1 LKPYQSLHGLRTAID
16 NGGRFYNFFSKAE
29 DQFVNP
35 GELAKAAGV
44 FTAGMKAFLFLEMA
58 QQELSAADR
67 QSVADLL
74 DSDLRKRYLRYRPKT
89 MLPSDVEK
97 NGKGGES
104 LIVTGYA
111 RFVEDRRRITGL
123 IVVPAGKVMVMIP
136 ITDKFNI
143 YEVFND
149 RSMREPHSLVASV
162 RRYRID
168 HDGPIRFGGVLRKL
182 TFKDKTNK
190 SHKFYLETTF
200 YTKLPRVDD
209 K

>member
-1 LKPYQSLHGLRTAID
+1 MRELKPYQTLNGLRTAID
-16 NGGRFYNFFSKAE
+16 NGGRVYNFFSEA
-29 DQFVNP
+29 DDRFVSP

-44 FTAGMKAFLFLEMA
+44 FTAGIQAFLFLEMA
-58 QQELSAADR
+58 QQELSPADQ
-67 QSVADLL
+67 QSVANLL
-74 DSDLRKRYLRYRPKT
+74 DSDLRKRYLRYRPKM

-111 RFVEDRRRITGL
+111 RFVEDRKQITGFI
-123 IVVPAGKVMVMIP
+123 IVPVGKVMMMIP

-168 HDGPIRFGGVLRKL
+168 HNGPIRFGGVLRKL
-182 TFKDKTNK
+182 KFKDKTNK
-190 SHKFYLETTF
+190 SHKFYLETAF
-200 YTKLPRVDD
+200 YTKLS
-209 K
+209 